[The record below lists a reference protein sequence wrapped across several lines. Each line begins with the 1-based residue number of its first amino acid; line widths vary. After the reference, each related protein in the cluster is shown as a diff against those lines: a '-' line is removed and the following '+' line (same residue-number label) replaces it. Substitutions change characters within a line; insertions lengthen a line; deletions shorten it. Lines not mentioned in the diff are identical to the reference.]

1 MAGGGST
8 NGFAFQSPLSAVRF
22 PRKILLVSGLK
33 AQSPVALTDRATESL
48 DFIRST
54 MARSAPFTAV
64 PGRGGVGMGAVG
76 LIAAWIAANQQTP
89 AAWLLTWIVAAA
101 AAAAIGLFSMWRKAQ
116 AAGMPLWSAAG
127 RRFAQAFVPA
137 LAAGAALTAAAALDG
152 RESHLAGTWLL
163 LYGAAVIAAASAS
176 VRVLTTFGALLMTLG
191 TVALAL
197 PPSFGTWC
205 LALGFGVLHVVFG
218 LVIARNHGG

>member
-1 MAGGGST
+1 M
-8 NGFAFQSPLSAVRF
+8 
-22 PRKILLVSGLK
+22 SGLK
-33 AQSPVALTDRATESL
+33 AQSPVALSDRATESL

-64 PGRGGVGMGAVG
+64 PGRGGVAMGAVG
-76 LIAAWIAANQQTP
+76 LLAAGIASAQSAAG
-89 AAWLLTWIVAAA
+89 AWLLTWIVAAA

-127 RRFAQAFVPA
+127 RRFAQAFVPT
-137 LAAGAALTAAAALDG
+137 LAAGAALTAAAAFEG
-152 RESHLAGTWLL
+152 RESHLPGTWLL

-176 VRVLTTFGALLMTLG
+176 VRVLTAFGAALMTLG
-191 TVALAL
+191 VAALAL

-205 LALGFGVLHVVFG
+205 LAFGFGVLHIVFG
-218 LVIARNHGG
+218 LIVARNHGG